1 LARKQIR
8 AGISHAAR
16 KTVEAAGSA
25 WAAALSVLLAV
36 VWLAVGFTAGFSEK
50 WMSVLVAVTS
60 VFTFIMVFLI
70 QHTTGRESRAL
81 MLKLDELI
89 RASNSARNELIA
101 AEAQPL
107 EEQERLEKAVHAEAG
122 R

>member
-1 LARKQIR
+1 MARAI
-8 AGISHAAR
+8 
-16 KTVEAAGSA
+16 VDAAGSA
-25 WAAALSVLLAV
+25 WSAAISIGLAAM
-36 VWLAVGFTAGFSEK
+36 WLIVGFASGFTEH
-50 WMSVLVAVTS
+50 WTQILVAVTS

-89 RASNSARNELIA
+89 RATHGARDELIA

-107 EEQERLEKAVHAEAG
+107 EEQERLESQLQDQAS